1 MLWVSKRTEISKFV
15 SCSPSCAYEMRMYI
29 CWGASFL
36 SGIRH
41 TEMGKG
47 AELNQGSFVY
57 GDAEF
62 RVWRI
67 GVGTAMGLLP
77 FNRCLLEKP
86 GTSNHEQPECRMVV
100 PDGI

>member
-1 MLWVSKRTEISKFV
+1 MMLWVSKRTEISKFV
-15 SCSPSCAYEMRMYI
+15 SCSPSCVYEMRMYI

-77 FNRCLLEKP
+77 
-86 GTSNHEQPECRMVV
+86 
-100 PDGI
+100 